1 MVQVDVFWSYGIG
14 AGFAVANTLQLETQ
28 QKAGKSAY
36 DHTSF
41 RDALLYLGSMFVPS
55 GAFLIWQFTSWET
68 MHVATRDQIP
78 GWLMAAFTITNFTQG
93 ILGFA
98 VASMFLRRRNQY
110 GAYLQWLF
118 GHFGLLFIL
127 VHGWDGTGYMRF
139 FSTSRAEFA
148 GWTWATAA
156 RWFGSDIFF
165 SLMTMGVVMLPV
177 LFGVMGRDLKR
188 GYQTGGGA
196 RPASGSQA
204 SVVMLALWMF
214 WALIPGVLISAIMAS
229 VAIRFLGWIAGALAF
244 AAVIYAIGLRPGGLF
259 HRHFRYV
266 IHGVPFLAAPA
277 AAVPHAK
284 GPAGVS
290 DTVVRR

>member
-1 MVQVDVFWSYGIG
+1 MAAAIAWGRND
-14 AGFAVANTLQLETQ
+14 
-28 QKAGKSAY
+28 
-36 DHTSF
+36 
-41 RDALLYLGSMFVPS
+41 RDALDAWFDVG
-55 GAFLIWQFTSWET
+55 TSLE
-68 MHVATRDQIP
+68 P
-78 GWLMAAFTITNFTQG
+78 GDYTWYDEKVNWLQ
-93 ILGFA
+93 
-98 VASMFLRRRNQY
+98 
-110 GAYLQWLF
+110 
-118 GHFGLLFIL
+118 
-127 VHGWDGTGYMRF
+127 
-139 FSTSRAEFA
+139 
-148 GWTWATAA
+148 A

-277 AAVPHAK
+277 AHAVIQNGANAIDLLGQYEDPT
-284 GPAGVS
+284 VS
-290 DTVVRR
+290 ASSLTPVYTKSGANDRPNKLGFNLASNLNSLVADTNRRLFVTDATNNRVLVYNLTSTGAFIKRRMRSKSSARN